1 MGSFVALEFIEL
13 FFPMPSKF
21 FFSGYLCLNMKGPAE
36 TKKADSSQIGEVL
49 HLTSSSR
56 HSRNP

>member
-1 MGSFVALEFIEL
+1 
-13 FFPMPSKF
+13 
-21 FFSGYLCLNMKGPAE
+21 MKGPAE

-56 HSRNP
+56 HSRNPSESEGSIAFKRSALDVAFVS